1 MVLNPLIYGQNR
13 WYFPL
18 SLLIL
23 AAAQVYV
30 SAYVLNLP
38 AMPAS
43 MDAVISWGILGS
55 VMFFI
60 SNTLSYYHPAR
71 GKYVLVVL
79 GPAVLSYLWLLL
91 SSAMVIGLTDVGE
104 YEAMVNSTQVYR
116 ITVAFLILAAT
127 TIISLM
133 WYRLGEKEDEQ
144 RRKEET
150 ERMSKEAEL
159 FKLRQQLQPHFL
171 FNSLNSIN
179 SLIGS
184 RPQEAR
190 TMVQQLSD
198 FLRGT
203 LRREDQKFISLKE
216 ELEYLRL
223 YLDIEQVRFGHR
235 LKVEMNCEENLLEW
249 KLPPLILQPVLENA
263 IKFGLYGTT
272 GNLIIHFNCDI
283 VDNLLQLSITNPF
296 DPDMQPPS
304 GTGFGL
310 RSVKRRLYLLFART
324 DLLKAEALENSYT
337 VNIKIP
343 KLND

>member
-1 MVLNPLIYGQNR
+1 MVLNPLTYGQNR
-13 WYFPL
+13 WFFLISLIALCSLQVMGVVYFYEMPINSAIIDAVFSWVGIG
-18 SLLIL
+18 SLL
-23 AAAQVYV
+23 
-30 SAYVLNLP
+30 
-38 AMPAS
+38 
-43 MDAVISWGILGS
+43 
-55 VMFFI
+55 FFVA
-60 SNTLSYYHPAR
+60 NTLSYYHPSR
-71 GKYVLVVL
+71 GKGILVIVGSL
-79 GPAVLSYLWLLL
+79 FLAYAWLWL
-91 SSAMVIGLTDVGE
+91 STIVIIGIIQVPLYEDFVE
-104 YEAMVNSTQVYR
+104 YTQLYR
-116 ITVAFLILAAT
+116 FTVALLIFMGT
-127 TIISLM
+127 TISSLI

-150 ERMSKEAEL
+150 DRMAKEAEL

-179 SLIGS
+179 SLIGT
-184 RPQEAR
+184 RQQEAR

-203 LRREDQKFISLKE
+203 LRREDQKFISLQE
-216 ELEYLRL
+216 ELDYLRL

-235 LKVEMNCEENLLEW
+235 LKVEIEFDDDLLSW

-272 GNLIIHFNCDI
+272 GNI
-283 VDNLLQLSITNPF
+283 VIDFKCEVADNLLLLTIINPF
-296 DPDMQPPS
+296 DPDMQPPE

-324 DLLKAEALENSYT
+324 DLMKAEALENRYT
-337 VNIKIP
+337 VTLKIP

>member
-1 MVLNPLIYGQNR
+1 MVLNPLTYGQNR
-13 WYFPL
+13 WIFLIALVALCLLQAFGVIYFYDMPANPAVIDAL
-18 SLLIL
+18 ISWLGIGSLL
-23 AAAQVYV
+23 
-30 SAYVLNLP
+30 
-38 AMPAS
+38 
-43 MDAVISWGILGS
+43 
-55 VMFFI
+55 FFI
-60 SNTLSYYHPAR
+60 ANTLSYYHPSR
-71 GKYVLVVL
+71 GKGFLVVFASL
-79 GPAVLSYLWLLL
+79 FLAYIWLWL
-91 SSAMVIGLTDVGE
+91 STVIIVGLVQPVS
-104 YEAMVNSTQVYR
+104 YENFLYNSWLYR
-116 ITVAFLILAAT
+116 FTAAALIFAGAT
-127 TIISLM
+127 TSSLI

-150 ERMSKEAEL
+150 DRMAKEAEL

-179 SLIGS
+179 SLIGT
-184 RPQEAR
+184 RQQEAR

-203 LRREDQKFISLKE
+203 LKRDDQKYISLRE
-216 ELEYLRL
+216 ELEYLKL

-235 LKVEMNCEENLLEW
+235 LKVEMDCHENLLEW

-272 GNLIIHFNCDI
+272 GNI
-283 VDNLLQLSITNPF
+283 VIDFKCEAVENLLLLTIVNPF
-296 DPDMQPPS
+296 DPDMQPPK

-324 DLLKAEALENSYT
+324 DLLTASANDNHYT
-337 VNIKIP
+337 VTLKIP